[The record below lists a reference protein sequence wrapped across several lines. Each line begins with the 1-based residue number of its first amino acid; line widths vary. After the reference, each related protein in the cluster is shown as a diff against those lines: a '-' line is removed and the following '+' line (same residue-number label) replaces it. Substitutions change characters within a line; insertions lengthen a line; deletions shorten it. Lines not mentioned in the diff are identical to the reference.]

1 MFPVLNMNGEEDA
14 LPRQTFRWNGPQIVP
29 PLVYIT
35 LFMFNGDWACCVRHV
50 STVQVQ
56 LPSITN

>member
-1 MFPVLNMNGEEDA
+1 MFPVLNMNGEEDP
-14 LPRQTFRWNGPQIVP
+14 LPGQTFRWNGCQIVP

-35 LFMFNGDWACCVRHV
+35 LFMCNGDRACCVRHV